1 MVAGESGA
9 GRPRV
14 LSGLRRTIVGRGRQ
28 RRRRLIQVRL
38 VPGVGFADAVVARVG
53 IFSMVADESGAGRPR
68 VLSGLRR
75 TIVGGARQRRGRMI
89 RVYLVPGVGF
99 ANAVVARV
107 GIFSMVGDESGA
119 GRPPVLSSLRRT
131 IVGGARQ
138 RRGRMIRV
146 YLVRGV
152 GLANAVVARVGIFS
166 MVGGESGAGRPPVL
180 SSLRRTIVGGARQ
193 RRGRMI
199 RGVSCSRR
207 GSCQRRRGQSWNLFH
222 GRRRERRRA
231 APGPEQPETHYRW
244 RRSAAQGTNDQ
255 GGSCSR
261 RGSRQRRRGQNWN
274 LFHGRRRERRRAAP
288 GPEQPET
295 RLSLAA
301 LGSAGDE

>member
-1 MVAGESGA
+1 MAALGSAGDDMI
-9 GRPRV
+9 RV
-14 LSGLRRTIVGRGRQ
+14 H
-28 RRRRLIQVRL
+28 L

-53 IFSMVADESGAGRPR
+53 IFSMVGDGSGAGRPR
-68 VLSGLRR
+68 
-75 TIVGGARQRRGRMI
+75 
-89 RVYLVPGVGF
+89 
-99 ANAVVARV
+99 
-107 GIFSMVGDESGA
+107 
-119 GRPPVLSSLRRT
+119 VLSSLRRT

-166 MVGGESGAGRPPVL
+166 MVGDGSGAGRPPVLSSLRRTIVGGARQRRGRMIRVYLVPGVGFANAVVARVGIFSMVGGESGAGRPPVL

-199 RGVSCSRR
+199 RVYLVPAVGFANAVVARIGIFSMVGGESGAGRPPVLSSLRR
-207 GSCQRRRGQSWNLFH
+207 D
-222 GRRRERRRA
+222 
-231 APGPEQPETHYRW
+231 YRW

-261 RGSRQRRRGQNWN
+261 RGSSPTPSWPE
-274 LFHGRRRERRRAAP
+274 LESFPWSAARAAP
-288 GPEQPET
+288 GGP
-295 RLSLAA
+295 RS
-301 LGSAGDE
+301 